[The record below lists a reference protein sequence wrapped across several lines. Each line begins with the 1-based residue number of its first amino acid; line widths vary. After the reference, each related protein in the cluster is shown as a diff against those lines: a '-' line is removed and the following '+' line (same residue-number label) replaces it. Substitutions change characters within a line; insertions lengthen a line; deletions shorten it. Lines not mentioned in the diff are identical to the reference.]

1 MSSLTKTAIA
11 DAVADMTD
19 TSLLTS
25 YEDTKSNL
33 NKKIAILEKQLEP
46 LKEKLAAAGDKQ
58 ERDTIRQQ
66 MQPIKLEKNAIAA
79 SVSDLEY
86 SIEWMQTGYPP
97 GYRRPMERRS
107 ISQRTKVWDPQWME
121 YLTAYEF
128 EFEPA
133 EVGRPLTMEEEW
145 KIEDALRNLSER
157 ERQCY
162 VLHHA
167 IGMSLQSIANEMDI
181 KKGSVQVMLR
191 RADQKIDYNKAN
203 NLFLLCM

>member
-1 MSSLTKTAIA
+1 MA
-11 DAVADMTD
+11 AVMID
-19 TSLLTS
+19 SGLIIS
-25 YEDTKSNL
+25 YEDTKSQL
-33 NKKIAILEKQLEP
+33 NKRIALLEKQLEP
-46 LKEKLAAAGDKQ
+46 LKERKAAAKDKQ
-58 ERDTIRQQ
+58 ERVAISDL
-66 MQPIKLEKNAIAA
+66 MDPIKIEKNALAA

-86 SIEWMQTGYPP
+86 SIEWMETGYPP

-121 YLTAYEF
+121 HLTAYEF
-128 EFEPA
+128 EFEVA
-133 EVGRPLTMEEEW
+133 EVGRQLTIEEEW
-145 KIEDALRNLSER
+145 MIEDALRNLSER

-167 IGMSLQSIANEMDI
+167 IGLSLQSIANELDI

-191 RADQKIDYNKAN
+191 RADEKIAFNKAN

>member
-1 MSSLTKTAIA
+1 
-11 DAVADMTD
+11 MTD
-19 TSLLTS
+19 IRLITS
-25 YEDTKSNL
+25 YQETKAQL
-33 NKKIAILEKQLEP
+33 NKRIALLEKQLEP
-46 LKEKLAAAGDKQ
+46 LKEELEAEEDKR
-58 ERDTIRQQ
+58 ERANIREL
-66 MQPIKLEKNAIAA
+66 MKPIKLEKNALAA

-121 YLTAYEF
+121 HLTAYEF
-128 EFEPA
+128 EFEVA
-133 EVGRPLTMEEEW
+133 EVGRQLTREEEW
-145 KIEDALRNLSER
+145 MIEDALRNLSER

-167 IGMSLQSIANEMDI
+167 IGMSMQSIAHEMDI

-191 RADQKIDYNKAN
+191 RADDKIAVNKAN

>member
-1 MSSLTKTAIA
+1 MA
-11 DAVADMTD
+11 AVMID
-19 TSLLTS
+19 SGLIIS
-25 YEDTKSNL
+25 YEETKSQL
-33 NKKIAILEKQLEP
+33 NKRIALLEKQLEP
-46 LKEKLAAAGDKQ
+46 LKERKAAAKDKQ
-58 ERDTIRQQ
+58 ERVAISDL
-66 MQPIKLEKNAIAA
+66 MDPIKIEKNALAA

-86 SIEWMQTGYPP
+86 SIEWMETGYPP

-121 YLTAYEF
+121 HLTAYEF
-128 EFEPA
+128 EFEVA
-133 EVGRPLTMEEEW
+133 EVGRQLTTEEEW
-145 KIEDALRNLSER
+145 MIEDALRNLSER

-167 IGMSLQSIANEMDI
+167 IGLSLQSIANEMDV

-191 RADQKIDYNKAN
+191 RADEKIALNKAN

>member
-1 MSSLTKTAIA
+1 MGA
-11 DAVADMTD
+11 DAVAVAMTN
-19 TSLLTS
+19 TSLLLS
-25 YEDTKSNL
+25 YEDTKVQL
-33 NKKIAILEKQLEP
+33 NRQIAILEKQLEP
-46 LKEKLAAAGDKQ
+46 LKDKLSAAKDKQ
-58 ERDTIRQQ
+58 ERDIIREQ

-79 SVSDLEY
+79 SVSDIEY
-86 SIEWMQTGYPP
+86 SIEWMETGYPP

-133 EVGRPLTMEEEW
+133 EVGRPLTREEEW

-167 IGMSLQSIANEMDI
+167 IGMSMQSIALEMDI
-181 KKGSVQVMLR
+181 KKGSVQVMLQ
-191 RADQKIDYNKAN
+191 RADKKIAFNKAN

>member
-1 MSSLTKTAIA
+1 MKTEIVNVA
-11 DAVADMTD
+11 AVMTD
-19 TSLLTS
+19 TELLVS
-25 YEDTKSNL
+25 YIDTKSKL
-33 NKKIAILEKQLEP
+33 NKQIALLDLQLEP
-46 LKEKLAAAGDKQ
+46 LKDRLLDAKDKQ
-58 ERDTIRQQ
+58 ERVTIRSQ
-66 MQPIKLEKNAIAA
+66 MQPIKMEKNALAA

-121 YLTAYEF
+121 HLTAYEF
-128 EFEPA
+128 EFEVA
-133 EVGRPLTMEEEW
+133 EVGRQLTREEEW
-145 KIEDALRNLSER
+145 MIEDALRNLSER

-167 IGMSLQSIANEMDI
+167 IGLSLQSIANEMDI

-191 RADQKIDYNKAN
+191 RADEKIAFNKAN

>member
-1 MSSLTKTAIA
+1 
-11 DAVADMTD
+11 MTN
-19 TSLLTS
+19 LLAS
-25 YEDTKSNL
+25 YEETKREL
-33 NKKIAILEKQLEP
+33 GRQITQLDKQLEP
-46 LKEKLAAAGDKQ
+46 LKERLKASETKQ
-58 ERDTIRQQ
+58 ERDLIRKQ
-66 MQPIKLEKNAIAA
+66 MEPIKLHKNALAA
-79 SVSDLEY
+79 SVSDMEY
-86 SIEWMQTGYPP
+86 SIEWLRTGYPP

-121 YLTAYEF
+121 YLTAYEY
-128 EFEPA
+128 EFETA
-133 EVGRPLTMEEEW
+133 EVGRPLTREEEW

-167 IGMSLQSIANEMDI
+167 IGMSMQSIANEMDI

-191 RADQKIDYNKAN
+191 RADQKIAFNKAN

>member
-1 MSSLTKTAIA
+1 MKTEIVNVA
-11 DAVADMTD
+11 AVMID
-19 TSLLTS
+19 SGLIIS
-25 YEDTKSNL
+25 YEDTKSQL
-33 NKKIAILEKQLEP
+33 NKRIALLEKLLEP
-46 LKEKLAAAGDKQ
+46 LKDRVAAAKDKQ
-58 ERDTIRQQ
+58 ERDTIRAQ
-66 MQPIKLEKNAIAA
+66 MQPIKMEKNAIAA

-121 YLTAYEF
+121 HLTAYEF
-128 EFEPA
+128 EFEVA
-133 EVGRPLTMEEEW
+133 EVGRQLSIEEEW
-145 KIEDALRNLSER
+145 MIEDALRNLSER

-167 IGMSLQSIANEMDI
+167 IGLSLQSIANELDI

-191 RADQKIDYNKAN
+191 RADEKIAFNKAN